1 MINVQ
6 VSYLVY
12 LFVKKT
18 FHLPPKNFPIHSI
31 NSKHKWMIIY
41 YYSLKKKGG
50 EDKIL
55 QYAHILT
62 LLCKIMHIK
71 NELPEEILFHNI
83 FCYSLKII
91 AKIPTTFTN
100 NIYIYIW
107 KG

>member
-1 MINVQ
+1 MNDNI
-6 VSYLVY
+6 L
-12 LFVKKT
+12 LF
-18 FHLPPKNFPIHSI
+18 FS
-31 NSKHKWMIIY
+31 
-41 YYSLKKKGG
+41 KKKRG
-50 EDKIL
+50 EDNIL

-100 NIYIYIW
+100 NIYIYIYILMQRL
-107 KG
+107 KLFNFKIQYEIVVSYATTLIKFRTK

>member
-1 MINVQ
+1 MNDNI
-6 VSYLVY
+6 L
-12 LFVKKT
+12 LFFK
-18 FHLPPKNFPIHSI
+18 
-31 NSKHKWMIIY
+31 
-41 YYSLKKKGG
+41 KKKGG
-50 EDKIL
+50 EDNIL

-100 NIYIYIW
+100 NIYIYMKRLKLFNFKIQYE
-107 KG
+107 KVVSYATTSIKFRAK